1 VTADASVDESTLG
14 GYVARHARPPAFEG
28 VDGLA
33 YTADIATADT
43 DDAAAPIGAYLLFV
57 RWGGSAPAIRGH
69 LESEFLARG
78 SDVGEVRATV
88 ERLTLLE
95 VKRTL
100 DALIGAER

>member
-1 VTADASVDESTLG
+1 VTADAPVDESTLG

-78 SDVGEVRATV
+78 SDADEVRATV